1 MKFYKLK
8 MKKLRLKT
16 NILHFFNFKFL
27 IFNLYLLFILGLA
40 GCGSTTT
47 TSVKPTPKSSTSPAP
62 EEEKGPSIVINGAVL
77 DNYDEVGRPIW
88 KVRANKSKYDTEK
101 KMALVQGPDAE
112 LFQDGKVIYKVQA
125 QQAEIE
131 QDGKL
136 LFLKGKIVATDPNNG
151 VVLRGNE
158 LEWRPQQDL
167 LVIRNQIIGSHKQMQ
182 AVAQEAK
189 VKTRE
194 NRIEFTGGVA
204 AKSVEPPL
212 QMKTEHLIW
221 QVKQETLIADR
232 PVQMDR
238 YQGNQI
244 TDRGRGDSAEVNLK
258 TKIANITK
266 NAQIEMTDP
275 PLQIA
280 SNAMTW
286 NFNNETVQSSTK
298 IRVYHR
304 VEQLNVTANQ
314 GELKIP
320 EKIVYLNGDVNAIGD
335 RRQSLRSKSL
345 VWFLNKQLV
354 EAQGDVA
361 YRQGEPPLTFTGE
374 KAVGNL
380 ESETIAVSAGQSNG
394 GKVVTEII
402 PQGKFLNP

>member
-8 MKKLRLKT
+8 MKNERLKA
-16 NILHFFNFKFL
+16 NSIRFFNFKFFL
-27 IFNLYLLFILGLA
+27 FNLYLLFILGLA
-40 GCGSTTT
+40 GCGGTTT
-47 TSVKPTPKSSTSPAP
+47 TSVKPTPKSTTTPQ
-62 EEEKGPSIVINGAVL
+62 EEEQGPSIIINGAVL

-88 KVRANKSKYDTEK
+88 KVKANQSKYDTEK

-112 LFQDGKVIYKVQA
+112 LFQDGKVIYRVQA

-182 AVAQEAK
+182 ALAQEAK

-194 NRIEFTGGVA
+194 NRIEFSGGVA

-286 NFNNETVQSSTK
+286 NFNNETVKSNTN

-304 VEQLNVTANQ
+304 ANQLSVTANQ

-320 EKIVYLNGDVNAIGD
+320 EKVVYLNGNVNAMGQ

-345 VWFLNKQLV
+345 VWFLNKQLI

-361 YRQGEPPLTFTGE
+361 YKQGEPQLTFTGD

-380 ESETIAVSAGQSNG
+380 ESETIAVTGGQANG

-402 PQGKFLNP
+402 PQGKLLNP